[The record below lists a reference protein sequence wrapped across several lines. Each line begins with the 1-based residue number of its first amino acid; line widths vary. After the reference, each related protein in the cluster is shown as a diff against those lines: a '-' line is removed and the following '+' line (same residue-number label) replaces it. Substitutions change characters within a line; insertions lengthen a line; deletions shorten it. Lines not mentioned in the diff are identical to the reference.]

1 MILKVL
7 FLKFFIINFS
17 HAVENKIL
25 FKINNEIITTIDLFN
40 ETKYLKTLNKNL
52 ENLEDE
58 KIFEIAKNSLI
69 REKIKKIELS
79 SLNKIIKINENFLE
93 NFMLNHAKRN
103 GFSTI
108 ADFKKYIEDNNLN
121 FSEVK
126 DKLKIEILWN
136 ELIVNK
142 YLREVKIDKDKI
154 KDSIDKFQN
163 EYLLSEIV
171 FSIEN
176 TKNLEMKFK
185 TIENDIKEKG
195 FKSASIIH
203 GVSGVANEGG
213 SLGWI
218 KESSLNSVIRD
229 QILNTKIGSYTKP
242 IVIPGGFLIL
252 SVESKR
258 KTKRKFNLEDEI
270 NLIVKEKTNEQLNRY
285 SIIYFNKVKKNIVIN
300 EL

>member
-7 FLKFFIINFS
+7 FFIFFIVNFS

-25 FKINNEIITTIDLFN
+25 FKINNKIITTIDLFN
-40 ETKYLKTLNKNL
+40 ETQYLKSLNKNL

-79 SLNKIIKINENFLE
+79 NLSQIMRVNENFFE
-93 NFMLNHAKRN
+93 NFMLNHSKSN
-103 GFSTI
+103 GFSSTS
-108 ADFKKYIEDNNLN
+108 DFKKYIEDNNLN

-126 DKLKIEILWN
+126 NKIKIEILWN
-136 ELIVNK
+136 ELIINK
-142 YLREVKIDKDKI
+142 FLHEVKIDKDKI
-154 KDSIDKFQN
+154 RDSIDKFQN

-176 TKNLEMKFK
+176 SKNLEMKFK

-195 FKSASIIH
+195 FKNASIIH

-229 QILNTKIGSYTKP
+229 EILNTKIGSYTKP

-252 SVESKR
+252 LVENMR
-258 KTKRKFNLEDEI
+258 KTKREFNLEDEI

-285 SIIYFNKVKKNIVIN
+285 SIIYFNKIKKNIVIN

>member
-7 FLKFFIINFS
+7 FLIFFIINFS

-40 ETKYLKTLNKNL
+40 ETQYLKSLNKNL
-52 ENLEDE
+52 QNLEDE

-93 NFMLNHAKRN
+93 NFMLNFSNNN

-108 ADFKKYIEDNNLN
+108 ADFKKYIEDNNLD

-126 DKLKIEILWN
+126 NKIKIEILWN
-136 ELIVNK
+136 ELIINK
-142 YLREVKIDKDKI
+142 YLHEVKIYKNKI
-154 KDSIDKFQN
+154 RDSIDKFQN

-171 FSIEN
+171 FSIDN
-176 TKNLEMKFK
+176 SKNLEMKFK
-185 TIENDIKEKG
+185 TIEKDIKEKG
-195 FKSASIIH
+195 FKNASIIH
-203 GVSGVANEGG
+203 GVSGVANDGG

-252 SVESKR
+252 LVENKR
-258 KTKRKFNLEDEI
+258 KTKREFNLEDEI

-285 SIIYFNKVKKNIVIN
+285 SIIYFNKIKKNIVIN

>member
-1 MILKVL
+1 
-7 FLKFFIINFS
+7 
-17 HAVENKIL
+17 
-25 FKINNEIITTIDLFN
+25 
-40 ETKYLKTLNKNL
+40 
-52 ENLEDE
+52 
-58 KIFEIAKNSLI
+58 
-69 REKIKKIELS
+69 
-79 SLNKIIKINENFLE
+79 
-93 NFMLNHAKRN
+93 MLNHSQNN
-103 GFSTI
+103 GFSTTE
-108 ADFKKYIEDNNLN
+108 DFKKYIEDNNLN

-154 KDSIDKFQN
+154 RDSIDKFQN

-176 TKNLEMKFK
+176 TTNLEMKFK
-185 TIENDIKEKG
+185 TIENDIKENG

-203 GVSGVANEGG
+203 GVSGVANDGG
-213 SLGWI
+213 SVGWI
-218 KESSLNSVIRD
+218 KESSLNPVIRD